1 MLPLSPPSIFADCGR
16 HPSLPVFETDSDIT
30 LVPHLSQNKILGL
43 LSGPRGSLAQAAA
56 SAN

>member
-1 MLPLSPPSIFADCGR
+1 M
-16 HPSLPVFETDSDIT
+16 FETDSDIT